1 MVYGHF
7 LFLFDNFLA
16 EIFFL
21 FFLTF
26 IFIESEFFVG
36 RRRRR
41 RRGGIQPS
49 EFFFPH
55 LHELGRDDVVAG
67 GRLLHVRIGRF
78 HLLASLNTFAGT
90 LKFILCRIFDRK
102 E

>member
-1 MVYGHF
+1 MV
-7 LFLFDNFLA
+7 
-16 EIFFL
+16 IFYFCLTIFWREKNSL

-41 RRGGIQPS
+41 CRGGIQPS

-67 GRLLHVRIGRF
+67 GRLLHVRIRRF
-78 HLLASLNTFAGT
+78 HFLASLDTFAGT
-90 LKFILCRIFDRK
+90 LKFILCRI
-102 E
+102 

>member
-1 MVYGHF
+1 MV
-7 LFLFDNFLA
+7 
-16 EIFFL
+16 IFYFCL
-21 FFLTF
+21 TIFWREKNLSFSLTF

-36 RRRRR
+36 RRRRRR

-78 HLLASLNTFAGT
+78 HFLAGLDTFAGT
-90 LKFILCRIFDRK
+90 LKFILCRIFDQK

>member
-1 MVYGHF
+1 MVIIYF
-7 LFLFDNFLA
+7 CST
-16 EIFFL
+16 IFWREKILSFS
-21 FFLTF
+21 LTF

-36 RRRRR
+36 RR

-78 HLLASLNTFAGT
+78 HFLASLNTFAGT
-90 LKFILCRIFDRK
+90 LKFILCRI
-102 E
+102 